1 MELYGRM
8 SGFWSV
14 GVLNLWLIGEKAR
27 TNFDCLMFRPLE
39 QQCIHDLLA
48 VAEIC
53 AFDTG
58 EGVRLGGQG
67 LCIPPTSP

>member
-1 MELYGRM
+1 M

-27 TNFDCLMFRPLE
+27 TNFDCLMFLLIE
-39 QQCIHDLLA
+39 QCIHDLLA

-58 EGVRLGGQG
+58 EPWRSHRTLE
-67 LCIPPTSP
+67 LPRR